1 MLKPPS
7 SGIRWTEFRIDTP
20 TFKITSVE
28 KPDMSPFLFHMTGGE
43 ALTSIL
49 TGAGMTLPENTGFLR
64 SCIPESSGN
73 YNAKVVCFTESPT
86 FALDFFRY
94 RSFARWSNDQRFGI
108 GFDKSEL
115 VRCNVRPCV
124 YADSQLTSDINKIKK
139 HFDLLPMADQQ
150 LSSLFKSFIDRI
162 YPLTTPLL
170 EEELFQGYM
179 WEREW
184 RHTDPKGL
192 IFPYRA
198 IKIICCPE
206 SEEQAIRKILG
217 RYSTDIK
224 FVRSWKEY
232 NEVTSF
238 LKNRSESLH
247 VPPDAGYPDEE
258 EFLSILKEQLVNHI
272 ALLNKIKAYE
282 TFVDSIADK
291 KEAISSGI
299 SDLESGIENLERQIE
314 RLNNRRR

>member
-7 SGIRWTEFRIDTP
+7 SGIRWTDFRIDTP
-20 TFKITSVE
+20 TFKITSIE
-28 KPDMSPFLFHMTGGE
+28 KPDMSPFLFHMTGSE

-49 TGAGMTLPENTGFLR
+49 TGEGMTLPENTGFLR
-64 SCIPESSGN
+64 SCTPESSGT

-94 RSFARWSNDQRFGI
+94 RSYMRWSNDQRFGI

-115 VRCNVRPCV
+115 VRYNVRPCV
-124 YADSQLTSDINKIKK
+124 YADRQLTSEINKIKN
-139 HFDLLPMADQQ
+139 HFDRLPIADQQ
-150 LSSLFKSFIDRI
+150 LSVLFKSFIDKI

-170 EEELFQGYM
+170 EDEPAQGYM

-184 RHTDPKGL
+184 RYTDPKGFA
-192 IFPYRA
+192 FPYSS

-206 SEEQAIRKILG
+206 YEERDIREVLG
-217 RYSTDIK
+217 KYAANVK

-238 LKNRSESLH
+238 LKNRSNSIH
-247 VPPDAGYPDEE
+247 IPPSDGYPDEA
-258 EFLSILKEQLVNHI
+258 EFLSVLKEQLVNHV
-272 ALLNKIKAYE
+272 ALLNNIKAYE
-282 TFVDSIADK
+282 TFIDSMADK
-291 KEAISSGI
+291 KEAVSAGI
-299 SDLESGIENLERQIE
+299 SELESGIEKLERKIE
-314 RLNNRRR
+314 KLKNRGR